1 MGISL
6 LRQAGLGIRKV
17 QIQGENLKALQAKF
31 DERGEVAGS
40 SYYKIMFQSLIK
52 INKRHCLPH
61 IDCTI
66 VQWRV
71 KLLKCYISETKE
83 NSFVEATAA
92 CRESL

>member
-40 SYYKIMFQSLIK
+40 SNYKILFQSLIK

-61 IDCTI
+61 IGCTI

-71 KLLKCYISETKE
+71 KVLKCYISETKE
-83 NSFVEATAA
+83 NSFVEATVA